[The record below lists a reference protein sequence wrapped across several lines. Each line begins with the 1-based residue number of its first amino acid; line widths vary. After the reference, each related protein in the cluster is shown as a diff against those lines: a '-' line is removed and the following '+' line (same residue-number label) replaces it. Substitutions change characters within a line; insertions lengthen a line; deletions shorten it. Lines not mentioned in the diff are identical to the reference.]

1 MDVVFL
7 KYSTPLNVL
16 QEANTIGF
24 SRFVLTV
31 FCLGCL
37 LLAFQGTAQAYA
49 DPGSGLLA
57 LQIIGSTLAGIGF
70 YFRQKIGKF
79 FIHRRVAAG
88 GPAIKPGSPES
99 SPESESE

>member
-1 MDVVFL
+1 MMRFSHFL
-7 KYSTPLNVL
+7 
-16 QEANTIGF
+16 
-24 SRFVLTV
+24 LTV

-99 SPESESE
+99 PPESDPE